1 MTNTKLTISIPGNV
15 SAFEKVCTLSEVQ
28 ANNNHLDNAEI
39 YCSKSKL
46 DVEWILL
53 YSQLCGFDIQA
64 ASASTVCCTKEQY
77 PGVSVAFCTRT
88 TL

>member
-53 YSQLCGFDIQA
+53 YSQ
-64 ASASTVCCTKEQY
+64 
-77 PGVSVAFCTRT
+77 
-88 TL
+88 